1 MMCGLKYV
9 YIHMYGYAYI
19 YHEFLCLY
27 NHIFLGFSFFFP
39 RQGLSR

>member
-1 MMCGLKYV
+1 MMRGLKYV

-27 NHIFLGFSFFFP
+27 NHIFLGFSFF
-39 RQGLSR
+39 S